1 MSHVAQNLNQVCSV
15 NHHSQ
20 QHIRCHKYL
29 RQGADGG
36 IENTMIKDFT
46 PHPYEATH
54 PSDPNVPQPELRG
67 KGDRVPS
74 SSTMKIG

>member
-1 MSHVAQNLNQVCSV
+1 MAIFNSYVSLPEG
-15 NHHSQ
+15 
-20 QHIRCHKYL
+20 KYL

-54 PSDPNVPQPELRG
+54 PSEPQIPTTSTIPELRG